1 MSIPFFLST
10 DFITVVSNNK
20 PHTVYSNDGR
30 FTKLKEALKGKNWD
44 LIPEIISLPKAIAL
58 FSAGKVQVFEGEVT
72 YNGKPIHNSLTT
84 RILEFVREEFPFEP
98 LVKFMDKL
106 MENPSERSREQLY
119 HYLNLYRLPI
129 TDSGNFIAQKG
140 VTAEFKDYHTGKI
153 DNSVGKIVE
162 MPREQVNDDPN
173 CGCHAGLHLGS
184 EDFINNGYSGGN
196 VILCEVNPKDVVSI
210 PFESSYAKM
219 RVCRYE
225 VIGVVGQTAQPFTS
239 NYAADSDVTRDVVTP
254 QASQK
259 DSIQEIKGS
268 EEPKYIGADKAY
280 KLHKDGYTVFVTN
293 NQGKIFVSPEDNKPR
308 SYFRAFLNW
317 EVK

>member
-1 MSIPFFLST
+1 MSIPFILST
-10 DFITVVSNNK
+10 DFVTVVSENK
-20 PHTVYSNDGR
+20 PYTVYSNDGR
-30 FTKLKEALKGKNWD
+30 FNKLKEALKNKNWAI
-44 LIPEIISLPKAIAL
+44 IPEIISLPKAIAL

-210 PFESSYAKM
+210 PFDSSYAKM

-225 VIGVVGQTAQPFTS
+225 VIGVVGQTAQPFSS
-239 NYAADSDVTRDVVTP
+239 NYAPDSNVTRDVVT
-254 QASQK
+254 QQTSQK
-259 DSIQEIKGS
+259 DSVQKIKDS
-268 EEPKYIGADKAY
+268 EQPKYIGADKAY
-280 KLHKDGYTVFVTN
+280 KAWKSGLTVVN
-293 NQGKIFVSPEDNKPR
+293 GKGMKPVHDTDYPR
-308 SYFRAFLNW
+308 SFFRQYNDWQLA
-317 EVK
+317 